1 MISQNTASIPEA
13 HALESGLVQLK
24 QNLHGSSQTHR
35 LDLAPKATLV
45 ASGAVHNPSDIAE
58 VALEFF
64 L

>member
-1 MISQNTASIPEA
+1 MPEA

-35 LDLAPKATLV
+35 LDLAPKAALV

>member
-1 MISQNTASIPEA
+1 MPEA

-35 LDLAPKATLV
+35 LDLAPKAALV
-45 ASGAVHNPSDIAE
+45 TSGAVHDSGDIAE

-64 L
+64 LQDLWG